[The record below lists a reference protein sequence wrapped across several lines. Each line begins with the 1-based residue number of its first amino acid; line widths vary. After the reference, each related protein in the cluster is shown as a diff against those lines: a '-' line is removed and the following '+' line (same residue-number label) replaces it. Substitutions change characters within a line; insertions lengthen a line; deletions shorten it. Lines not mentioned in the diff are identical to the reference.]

1 MTDAESAEPHTKRSY
16 RSTVRDERADETRRR
31 IAAAAQDLFV
41 QHGFAGTTVADIA
54 ERAGVATPTVYATFG
69 SKGAIIKALLTQ
81 MEGNAD
87 SASWIQRIK
96 QGPTPQAKLAAFAE
110 WTTVLLSSSKLMIKA
125 ASGAATEPAM
135 MELRAEGD
143 RRRREGLRGLIG
155 ALALD
160 GALPK
165 RLSEGRA
172 LDRAWMVTGV
182 DLYLSATD
190 GCGWSDDEYQQWL
203 TALLHEQLLI
213 KPTANATPQ
222 ARNSGS
228 QR

>member
-1 MTDAESAEPHTKRSY
+1 MTDAEPAGSPTKRSY
-16 RSTVRDERADETRRR
+16 RSAVRDERAEQTRRR
-31 IAAAAQDLFV
+31 ISAASQELFV
-41 QHGFAGTTVADIA
+41 EHGFAGTTVADIA

-87 SASWIQRIK
+87 SARWVQRIK
-96 QGPTPQAKLAAFAE
+96 EGSTPQAKLTAFAE
-110 WTTVLLSSSKLMIKA
+110 WTTVLLSSSKVMIKA
-125 ASGAATEPAM
+125 ASGAATEPAI

-155 ALALD
+155 TLASD
-160 GALPK
+160 DALPDG
-165 RLSEGRA
+165 LSEGRA

-203 TALLHEQLLI
+203 TALLHDQLLG
-213 KPTANATPQ
+213 T
-222 ARNSGS
+222 SS
-228 QR
+228 